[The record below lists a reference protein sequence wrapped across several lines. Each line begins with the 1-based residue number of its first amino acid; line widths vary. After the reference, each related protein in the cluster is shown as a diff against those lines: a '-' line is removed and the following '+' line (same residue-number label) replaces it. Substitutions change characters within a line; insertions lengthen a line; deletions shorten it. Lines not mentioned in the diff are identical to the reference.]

1 MLNGQGPAP
10 SPPSRTRSLQCSDKK
25 REAPKAIQLLLPV
38 WGKRFIS
45 QFLQVSLPTLLAP
58 GNLPSIA
65 KSLPCRF
72 VFLTSS
78 EDIVDL
84 RNHPVVKC
92 HLRGLCEVEFT
103 NIDDLITGAHYWTM
117 VRLAY
122 APAVRAAGDAMLD
135 PCFFFMISDYIMADG
150 SLAN

>member
-1 MLNGQGPAP
+1 MLDGQGPAP
-10 SPPSRTRSLQCSDKK
+10 SPPPWTRSSQCSDKN

-38 WGKRFIS
+38 WGTRFIS

-72 VFLTSS
+72 IFLTSS

-84 RNHPVVKC
+84 RNHPAIQR

-103 NIDDLITGAHYWTM
+103 DIDDLITGDNYSTT
-117 VRLAY
+117 VTLAY
-122 APAVRAAGDAMLD
+122 ARAVRAAGDAIVD
-135 PCFFFMISDYIMADG
+135 TY
-150 SLAN
+150 